1 MSASFMNRTLLR
13 TILRTATVAMVVI
26 GTGACSDQQIT
37 GNSAPP
43 APVGVNPST
52 VGMLRGTVRE
62 DGTVLLESMDPSIQV
77 GDGASGAIY
86 GNQNVTARVTTSA
99 FNLANNGTTKTWTFK
114 LAVHNLLNYP
124 VGSIDGAAVPQDTI
138 GMYVFFPT
146 APTAI
151 APNPCSGCA
160 ISILNTQGF
169 ANFTAPNQQYY
180 WYHDRLSAR
189 GQPGDSTTNI
199 PTWTFTASSTVT
211 SFRFTI
217 ILSSPWP
224 RGILGGDTTWS
235 VFYNPS
241 VDSIPD
247 VNGKPRWKTTGVNNT
262 AVSTLTS
269 GTLMM
274 FANHKNG
281 GGVICVHII
290 NCSDDRYYYRSDNL
304 DRAEQAYIE
313 ARFSLT
319 SDGTDPS
326 AIIALADSVKFAG
339 LGVGNGKVGFATF
352 NQFTEKWEWFG
363 PTFSITTTAVH
374 AYRLGKSGTTGATI
388 YVDGVEKLS
397 ANDSVLPSNFVPNF
411 TSNVTT
417 QAVHLSSFFGITGE
431 DADATAKINYV
442 TYAFHATPK
451 PQ

>member
-1 MSASFMNRTLLR
+1 MSASFTNRTM
-13 TILRTATVAMVVI
+13 LRTATVAMMVI
-26 GTGACSDQQIT
+26 ATGACSDQQIT
-37 GNSAPP
+37 GNKAPP
-43 APVGVNPST
+43 APVGANPST

-62 DGTVLLESMDPSIQV
+62 DGTIVLESMDPSIQV

-86 GNQNVTARVTTSA
+86 GNQNVTAKVTTSA

-124 VGSIDGAAVPQDTI
+124 VGSIDGAAIPQDTI

-151 APNPCSGCA
+151 APNPCAGCA
-160 ISILNTQGF
+160 ISILNTQGS

-180 WYHDRLSAR
+180 WYHDRLAAK
-189 GQPGDSTTNI
+189 GQPGDSTTNV

-224 RGILGGDTTWS
+224 RGIVGGDTTWS
-235 VFYNPS
+235 VFYNPL

-247 VNGKPRWKTTGVNNT
+247 VNGKPRWKTIGVNDT
-262 AVSTLTS
+262 AVSTLSS
-269 GTLMM
+269 GTLTMS
-274 FANHKNG
+274 ANHKNG
-281 GGVICVHII
+281 GGVICVHFL

-304 DRAEQAYIE
+304 DRAENAYIE
-313 ARFSLT
+313 AKFSLT
-319 SDGTDPS
+319 SGGSNPV
-326 AIIALADSVKFAG
+326 AIIALADSVKFVG

-352 NQFTEKWEWFG
+352 NQLTDRWEWLSVTV
-363 PTFSITTTAVH
+363 PVTTTAAH
-374 AYRLGKSGTTGATI
+374 TYRLGKFGASSATI
-388 YVDGVEKLS
+388 YVDGVERLS
-397 ANDSVLPSNFVPNF
+397 ALDSVLPANVVPSF

-417 QAVHLSSFFGITGE
+417 QALHLSTFFGINAQ
-431 DADATAKINYV
+431 DANASAKINYV
-442 TYAFHATPK
+442 TYAFHASPK

>member
-1 MSASFMNRTLLR
+1 MSASFMNRTM
-13 TILRTATVAMVVI
+13 LRTATVAMMVI
-26 GTGACSDQQIT
+26 ATGACSDQQIT
-37 GNSAPP
+37 GNRAPP
-43 APVGVNPST
+43 APVGANPST

-62 DGTVLLESMDPSIQV
+62 DGTILLESMDPSIQV

-86 GNQNVTARVTTSA
+86 GNQNVTAKVTTSA
-99 FNLANNGTTKTWTFK
+99 FNLADNGTTKTWTFK

-160 ISILNTQGF
+160 ISILNTQGS

-180 WYHDRLSAR
+180 WYHDRLAAK
-189 GQPGDSTTNI
+189 GQAGDSTTDI
-199 PTWTFTASSTVT
+199 PTWTFTAASTVT

-224 RGILGGDTTWS
+224 RGIVGGDTTWS
-235 VFYNPS
+235 VFYNPL

-247 VNGKPRWKTTGVNNT
+247 VNGKPRWKTVGLKNN
-262 AVSTLTS
+262 AVSTLLS
-269 GTLMM
+269 GTLNM

-281 GGVICVHII
+281 GGFFCVHLG
-290 NCSDDRYYYRSDNL
+290 NCSDDRFYYRSDNL
-304 DRAEQAYIE
+304 DRTEQAYIE
-313 ARFSLT
+313 AKLSLT
-319 SDGTDPS
+319 SGGSNPS
-326 AIIALADSVKFAG
+326 AIIALSDSVKFVG
-339 LGVGNGKVGFATF
+339 LGVGNGKVGFATY
-352 NQFTEKWEWFG
+352 NQLTDRWEWIG
-363 PTFSITTTAVH
+363 ATVAVTTTAAH
-374 AYRLGKSGTTGATI
+374 AYRLGKFDATSATI
-388 YVDGVEKLS
+388 YVDGVERLS
-397 ANDSVLPSNFVPNF
+397 AADSVLPSNFMPSF
-411 TSNVTT
+411 ASNVTT
-417 QAVHLSSFFGITGE
+417 QVVHLSSFFGISAQ
-431 DADATAKINYV
+431 DADATAKVNYV